1 MSPQTMPSTDGS
13 AFRLPPEKHTSA
25 VPKRA
30 NPRAMP
36 LREEKLSWNR
46 MRENTATHAGA
57 VYNST
62 IAMAAPLSWMEIC
75 SELKNTLMLNT
86 PKRQKNSACF
96 TGMRAPPQMPVWAKK
111 QMPPSR
117 GAPEGHLQRRKAFF
131 HADFGKRADERPQ
144 DGGGEH
150 IQIARHLFRILCH
163 KRFPPEGRRFRAGL
177 GCVPPRPECYSMMKD
192 SACEGFAYWPKR
204 LTVRARASSSLIW
217 RRRRT
222 RPSGRS
228 GFPA

>member
-86 PKRQKNSACF
+86 PKREKNSACF

-117 GAPEGHLQRRKAFF
+117 ARQKATSSGA
-131 HADFGKRADERPQ
+131 
-144 DGGGEH
+144 
-150 IQIARHLFRILCH
+150 
-163 KRFPPEGRRFRAGL
+163 
-177 GCVPPRPECYSMMKD
+177 
-192 SACEGFAYWPKR
+192 
-204 LTVRARASSSLIW
+204 
-217 RRRRT
+217 
-222 RPSGRS
+222 RPSSMQILEKGPMSDHRTAAAS
-228 GFPA
+228 TYR